1 MQTDGWGGRT
11 QTYLLRVRQAPK
23 QLSRCCAPSRGCW
36 RGYRRAWGGVR
47 GRLWRLAEVE
57 GRRLVPF
64 SKMQRRGGAGGVA
77 ADSAGGVSTQDVLVV
92 ALGGNQVS
100 NRAPGRPVGS
110 AKSLRGGA
118 LMKGFRQAAPFASRA
133 RLTTRST
140 LSRFGPLGPPRFHRR
155 TWALE
160 LLACMQ
166 SLSWVVHACRHSPV
180 RPGRSFGLP
189 IIQCLLSAESLVH
202 QTSTWLQTP
211 YPIKSRHGPTRDST
225 AMLPRCMY

>member
-1 MQTDGWGGRT
+1 MAAGG
-11 QTYLLRVRQAPK
+11 
-23 QLSRCCAPSRGCW
+23 
-36 RGYRRAWGGVR
+36 GG
-47 GRLWRLAEVE
+47 GTSTGAFLE
-57 GRRLVPF
+57 
-64 SKMQRRGGAGGVA
+64 MQRRGGAGGAA
-77 ADSAGGVSTQDVLVV
+77 ADSAGGLSTQDVLVD

-166 SLSWVVHACRHSPV
+166 SLSWIVHACRHSLV

-189 IIQCLLSAESLVH
+189 IIQCPLPPSLWYAKHQHDCKHPTPSRAAMDPLVTRSQCCPGACTSPGNSDS
-202 QTSTWLQTP
+202 QTSNSAIPFIHNL
-211 YPIKSRHGPTRDST
+211 
-225 AMLPRCMY
+225 AN